1 MNGHSQ
7 MTGCDVLVSIV
18 AENVT
23 RMKRRLQEE
32 TFTMA
37 DVLYASAKAKPGPQ
51 PRASKEKNGYLEH
64 GMRKTNGKIR

>member
-23 RMKRRLQEE
+23 RMKRGLQEE

-51 PRASKEKNGYLEH
+51 PRASKEKMDILNMTCG
-64 GMRKTNGKIR
+64 RRTAK